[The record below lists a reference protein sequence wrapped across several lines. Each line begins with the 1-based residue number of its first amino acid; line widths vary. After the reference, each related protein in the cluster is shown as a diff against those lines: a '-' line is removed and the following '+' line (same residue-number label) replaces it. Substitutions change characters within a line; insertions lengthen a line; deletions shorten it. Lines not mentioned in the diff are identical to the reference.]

1 MQTTLRAKPAIR
13 LWRIPLLLIVGMLV
27 AKTINV
33 TSFHVADRLY
43 PAVSALDP
51 DDVYLYITL
60 HHVIQLFITLVVM
73 FIATK
78 KWSSVTFHTFG
89 FSANEWR
96 WSLKWV
102 FLFCLAWSI
111 VQFGVGYVLVKNG
124 LSADPG
130 YPLTARNLGG
140 MLAFQVFLSGTSEE
154 IMFRGLVMTALIAGW
169 RSLFLSRRALGWA
182 AIIGATLVFMFDHI
196 NFSLSPLAVT
206 YFNPLQQGTA
216 LIFGLFYGALFWK
229 TQSLVGPI
237 LAHGL
242 LNGIITLSGTLLF
255 LLLGA

>member
-1 MQTTLRAKPAIR
+1 METTLRAKPTAR
-13 LWRIPLLLIVGMLV
+13 LWRIPALLIAGMLV

-33 TSFHVADRLY
+33 TSFYVADLVFSVV
-43 PAVSALDP
+43 AALDP
-51 DDVYLYITL
+51 DDVYLYITI
-60 HHVIQLFITLVVM
+60 HHVAQLLITLGLMLV
-73 FIATK
+73 ATIR
-78 KWSSVTFHTFG
+78 WPSVTFRTFG
-89 FSANEWR
+89 FTTHDWQF
-96 WSLKWV
+96 SLKWV
-102 FLFCLAWSI
+102 LLFSLAWSI
-111 VQFGVGYVLVKNG
+111 VQFGVGYVLVKDG

-140 MLAFQVFLSGTSEE
+140 MLAFQLLLSGTSEE
-154 IMFRGLVMTALIAGW
+154 IMFRGLIMTALIVGW
-169 RSLFLSRRALGWA
+169 RSVFPSRRALGWA
-182 AIIGATLVFMFDHI
+182 ATIGATLVFMFDHI

-216 LIFGLFYGALFWK
+216 LIFGLFYGVLFWK

-255 LLLGA
+255 LLLSA